1 MRMSQSAAGRNF
13 EDRVLKIFSD
23 AGYWTYAMSNG
34 PRGQPF
40 DLMAVRDGRCI
51 AIEVKH
57 LAQPIFYSSRV
68 ETNQAVAIKYYM
80 RRGNGAFFIFG
91 DEAEQYIWRAD
102 AVMAIL
108 DRQKGFDVRLPPG
121 ERLEDYLDEHGCRL

>member
-13 EDRVLKIFSD
+13 EDRVLKMFSD

-40 DLMAVRDGRCI
+40 DMMAVQNGKCI
-51 AIEVKH
+51 AIEIKH

-80 RRGNGAFFIFG
+80 RRGNGAYFIFG
-91 DEAEQYIWRAD
+91 DEEEQYIWRAD

-121 ERLEDYLDEHGCRL
+121 GRLEGYLDEHGCGF